1 MPKCASDVSSV
12 GKNSYYKRHIMS
24 HHTLWNCRVQWPR
37 SKQFFQNCQFLL
49 ISVCKVTP
57 KIDKIHILYIFE
69 MDCLDFCHCSVQF
82 RYKVSI
88 IVFIFLLKKV
98 ANSDG
103 HEFAIFWEPHN
114 LNECVCFVASL
125 FCKIPKFISWSAQKP
140 ANF

>member
-1 MPKCASDVSSV
+1 MRLFVS
-12 GKNSYYKRHIMS
+12 
-24 HHTLWNCRVQWPR
+24 
-37 SKQFFQNCQFLL
+37 
-49 ISVCKVTP
+49 P
-57 KIDKIHILYIFE
+57 KIEKIYILDISE
-69 MDCLDFCHCSVQF
+69 KPNLKWTAKVSVTVQF

-98 ANSDG
+98 ANGGG